1 MPSPK
6 KILAFQKKVIPKMQN
21 VGPKIPLLAGFGE
34 KIQLLG
40 THKILCRKF
49 SAACQKIEASCHWRA

>member
-1 MPSPK
+1 
-6 KILAFQKKVIPKMQN
+6 MQN